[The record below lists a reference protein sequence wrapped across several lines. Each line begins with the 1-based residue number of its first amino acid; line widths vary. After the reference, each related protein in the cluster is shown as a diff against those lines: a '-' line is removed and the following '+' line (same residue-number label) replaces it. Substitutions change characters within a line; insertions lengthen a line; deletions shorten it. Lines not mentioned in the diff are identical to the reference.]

1 MYRRHVVKGREVYL
15 LGVKQG
21 KKVVAAGI
29 VVCMRKVLGQK
40 VFVCAR
46 GPLLDYASGQAEEVM
61 KIWLKKTEEFVG
73 KRGGAILEVSPPI
86 CRKIEGSDQ
95 VLLSPRSSR
104 PSLRGSAAIAR
115 QQAAQCDKST
125 QSEPPT
131 YAQPQEKGFLT
142 NTRGDKRSEEEGI
155 SQNVFEVVKS
165 ILASCGYKDL
175 GEYEQV
181 KWIYTLGT
189 EGKSEEELFKSF
201 RKGHKL
207 SIRYAKDRYG
217 VKIRR
222 LNKGQFRPLKEL
234 VDEAGERHQF
244 RTVDEEYFE
253 EMRAAFTPKNTKFML
268 AEIPKVVAE
277 TGENLA
283 ELRRKGKIRE
293 GEKLE
298 MVPVA
303 GAMFVE
309 YGGELVYLFSG
320 SKAEY
325 KKYGGPHLIQW
336 EMIKY
341 AREKGLRYNF
351 YGTKPVEGDG
361 VHAFKTGFHGEVEEY
376 AGTFA
381 KALTLRGKLYLMRK
395 HYQEFGEVA

>member
-1 MYRRHVVKGREVYL
+1 MRFGRISEELFGGISRGCGYGEFLQSIYMYRRHVAKGREVYL

-21 KKVVAAGI
+21 KRVVAAGI

-46 GPLLDYASGQAEEVM
+46 GPIVDYSARYAEKAMEM
-61 KIWLKKTEEFVG
+61 WLRRAEEFVK
-73 KRGGAILEVSPPI
+73 KRGGMVLEVSPPV
-86 CRKIEGSDQ
+86 RRPAKIVSSEVALTSPIVMGTLCYR
-95 VLLSPRSSR
+95 LLVSS
-104 PSLRGSAAIAR
+104 A
-115 QQAAQCDKST
+115 T
-125 QSEPPT
+125 
-131 YAQPQEKGFLT
+131 PQEKRFLW
-142 NTRGDKRSEEEGI
+142 DA
-155 SQNVFEVVKS
+155 FEATQATLV
-165 ILASCGYKDL
+165 SCGYKDL

-181 KWIYTLGT
+181 KWIYTLDPRW
-189 EGKSEEELFKSF
+189 KSEEELLRSF

-207 SIRYAKDRYG
+207 SIRYATERYG

-222 LNKGQFRPLKEL
+222 LHKGQFGVLKEL
-234 VDEAGERHQF
+234 VDEAGERHHF
-244 RTVDEEYFE
+244 RAVNEEYFE
-253 EMRAAFTPKNTKFML
+253 EMRQAFTPKNTKFIL
-268 AEIPKVVAE
+268 AEMPKIVAE
-277 TGENLA
+277 TGKTLA
-283 ELRRKGKIRE
+283 ELKKEGKISD
-293 GEKLE
+293 GEDLE

-309 YGGELVYLFSG
+309 YGGEIVYLFSG

-341 AREKGLRYNF
+341 ARKKGLRYNF

-361 VHAFKTGFHGEVEEY
+361 VHAFKTGFHGRVEEY
-376 AGTFA
+376 VGTFV
-381 KALTLRGKLYLMRK
+381 KPLTLLGKLYLMRK